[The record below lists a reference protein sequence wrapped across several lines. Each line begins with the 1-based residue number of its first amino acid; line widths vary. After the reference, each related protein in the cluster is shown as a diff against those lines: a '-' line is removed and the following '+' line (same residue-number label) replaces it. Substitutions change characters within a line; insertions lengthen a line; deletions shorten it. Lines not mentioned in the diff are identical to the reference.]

1 MWSIVKTKIVHKN
14 WLQDN
19 PDVELADKDF
29 NVAIHICLDK
39 WNWKAFSVA
48 DLLYKKY

>member
-1 MWSIVKTKIVHKN
+1 MRSTVKKRDRTMWSTVKTKIVHIN
-14 WLQDN
+14 GLQDN

-39 WNWKAFSVA
+39 WN
-48 DLLYKKY
+48 